1 MRPILALAI
10 LLLGLKAAAAEA
22 KYQDFLHFAGEHP
35 FTSSLEFDVTIGG
48 PDLKIVVAVPSEP
61 SDTPHDQG
69 EAATEPPQS
78 PAPAT
83 TDADAKKEAP
93 HSVGELCHALLA
105 SAEDN
110 GLPVPFFA
118 NLIWQESRLKLD
130 SVSRVGALGIAQFM
144 PKVAREVGLDNP
156 FDPRQA
162 IPASARFLNALRQHF
177 GNLGFVAAAYNAGTH
192 RVAEWLDRQR
202 ALPRETQTYVVRVT
216 GRSAEAWRK
225 SPVHDSQLTFVRR
238 LPCRELPAFADLEQA
253 RLREAEL
260 VEEAQPQPQQEK
272 IAAKVVQTSTEKVA
286 GKVAQKAVEKVT
298 TRVAR
303 STAAKIAG
311 KVTPKI
317 VEKAASG
324 VAQKAEKKA
333 PLEHRPAPEAKVAGA
348 AAAGKVARNV
358 PGGKHEAT
366 RRPHVTHEKR
376 RVASRSTS

>member
-22 KYQDFLHFAGEHP
+22 KYQDFLHVAGEHP

-311 KVTPKI
+311 KVTQKSLRKPHPGSRK
-317 VEKAASG
+317 KRRKKPPSSTARPPRPRLQAPQPPAKLLATCPAAS
-324 VAQKAEKKA
+324 
-333 PLEHRPAPEAKVAGA
+333 
-348 AAAGKVARNV
+348 
-358 PGGKHEAT
+358 T
-366 RRPHVTHEKR
+366 RLRDVRT
-376 RVASRSTS
+376 